1 VLSTAMM
8 LVALVFALLML
19 AGSFLVNGTKGL
31 LGKIFME
38 TRYHIREFGSHRR
51 DPVYGDQSR
60 GP

>member
-1 VLSTAMM
+1 MM